1 MMLLA
6 TTKKPSKM
14 NVCNCRNVNPQ
25 EFSETPG
32 AGVRWVIGWKEGV
45 LNSATCVREL
55 HGGATPPHQIF

>member
-1 MMLLA
+1 
-6 TTKKPSKM
+6 M
-14 NVCNCRNVNPQ
+14 NVCNCRNVNPE